1 MPFPRFAI
9 VMELGQALELACDC
23 TSHERRDGRGLF
35 ALEHEGLVFV
45 VREISAVDI
54 ASSVEPG
61 FALIR
66 ESFRWN

>member
-1 MPFPRFAI
+1 MQGKGWI
-9 VMELGQALELACDC
+9 GHGG
-23 TSHERRDGRGLF
+23 SDGVEARIIIF
-35 ALEHEGLVFV
+35 ALQHEGLVFV
-45 VREISAVDI
+45 VREISAADI